1 MNNKPNE
8 RLIEIK
14 LFYSDD
20 LYEEEFSNNKEE
32 VNLVFID

>member
-1 MNNKPNE
+1 MNNKSNE

-20 LYEEEFSNNKEE
+20 LYKEEYKEE